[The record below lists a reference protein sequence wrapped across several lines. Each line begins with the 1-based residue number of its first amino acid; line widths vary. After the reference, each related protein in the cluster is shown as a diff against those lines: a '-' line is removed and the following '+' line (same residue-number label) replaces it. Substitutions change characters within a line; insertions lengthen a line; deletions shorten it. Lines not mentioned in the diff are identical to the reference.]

1 MILMGVSSQYVAD
14 SSSIADASV
23 TEAKLALQACSA
35 AKMKKEGTATHVLT
49 SNGAGAVPSYQ
60 AVAAGTSDIIKIEV
74 VTLGGAA
81 TSFTSAAI
89 AGNTYSAFIVAINA
103 INSGSANHA
112 VGLVLNSDTTAA
124 HYISNTSSVSDAV
137 YTGDDRSLAYFE
149 LQGAPNPS
157 ANDVI
162 NGVLFI
168 NNPATGT
175 LYRSLQWLGTNMAST
190 PSMRASMCNNGIWVS
205 TSEVSTISF
214 KGAANWA
221 AGSTMTIWGLKK

>member
-1 MILMGVSSQYVAD
+1 MGGVLKNTFIVGATQVAAG
-14 SSSIADASV
+14 SIS
-23 TEAKLALQACSA
+23 EAMLAAEACSA

-60 AVAAGTSDIIKIEV
+60 VIPAGTQDIVKIEV

-89 AGNTYSAFIVAINA
+89 TGNTYAGYIVEINA
-103 INSGSANHA
+103 INSGSANSA
-112 VGLVLNSDTTAA
+112 VGLVINSDTTAGQ
-124 HYISNTSSVSDAV
+124 YISNTFDVADATA
-137 YTGDDRSLAYFE
+137 TGDDRSLGYFE
-149 LQGAPNPS
+149 LQGSANPA

-162 NGVLFI
+162 NGVLHI

-175 LYRSLQWLGTNMAST
+175 LYRSLHWRGCNMTST
-190 PSMRASMCNNGIWVS
+190 PTMRNSISSNGIWKS
-205 TSEVSTISF
+205 TSDISTLSF